1 MKRRTENCTER
12 RIGRGTDARNP
23 HFTVAP
29 GVGSRGGA
37 NPDARSRARRSGGTA
52 RQAAAGPARCTLRP
66 AARPRSSLGKV
77 HGLPALGAVALSLVA
92 AACGEGGAEGA
103 GVRPSFP
110 ETNRPEVRGT
120 GGAVSAGHPLA
131 AAAGHDV
138 LRRGG
143 NAMDAAIAMAG
154 VLAVVRPHMNGIGG
168 DAFALHFDAATGE
181 VHALNGSGRAGALA
195 TPSLYAERGLDE
207 IPGAGALSVTV
218 PGAVAAWA
226 DALDRF
232 GSLPLDELLEP
243 AIGYAREGFPVSNRL
258 ARDIASSAGSLNDP
272 ARALYLPEGSPPPA
286 GSLLRNPALAAT
298 LERIAREGRDG
309 FYRGP
314 VAEALGGFLES
325 EGGHVRAADL
335 AAHSSTW
342 VEPLRKGYEGYA
354 MLVLPPNTQGIAQLQ
369 LFGMSGSFDLR
380 TMGHNTAPYLHT
392 LIEMKKLAFADRD
405 RWAADPDFTELPL
418 DALLDADYLAGR
430 AALVDPGQAAA
441 SRGPGVGDAAVAA
454 LAGRAS
460 RNDTGDTVYLTA
472 VDRWGNAVSW
482 IQSLFAGF
490 GSGLLEP
497 ETGVMLHN
505 RGALFGLEAG
515 HPNVIAPGKRPY
527 HTLTPMMAL
536 DGEGRFAFTLGTP
549 GGDSQPQ
556 SILQIVNNLLLF
568 GMTPQAA
575 IEAPRF
581 RSYGGLRIDFE
592 DRIETGALAELEA
605 LGHGI
610 GIVQGWTAT
619 FGGAQMI
626 MRDRDGT
633 LVVASDPRR
642 EAYAIAH

>member
-1 MKRRTENCTER
+1 M
-12 RIGRGTDARNP
+12 
-23 HFTVAP
+23 
-29 GVGSRGGA
+29 GVI
-37 NPDARSRARRSGGTA
+37 
-52 RQAAAGPARCTLRP
+52 
-66 AARPRSSLGKV
+66 
-77 HGLPALGAVALSLVA
+77 A
-92 AACGEGGAEGA
+92 AACGEGEAGGA
-103 GVRPSFP
+103 GVRGPVFP
-110 ETNRPEVRGT
+110 ETNRPEVRGI

-168 DAFALHFDAATGE
+168 DAFALHFDAGSGD

-195 TPSLYAERGLDE
+195 NPALYAERGLDE

-218 PGAVAAWA
+218 PGAVAAWT

-243 AIGYAREGFPVSNRL
+243 AIGYARGGFPVSTRL
-258 ARDIASSAGSLNDP
+258 ARDIASSAGALNDH
-272 ARALYLPEGSPPPA
+272 ARALYLPDGSPPPV

-309 FYRGP
+309 FYRGF
-314 VAEALGGFLES
+314 VAERLGAFLDTQ
-325 EGGHVRAADL
+325 GGHVRAADL
-335 AAHSSTW
+335 AAHRSTW
-342 VEPLRKGYEGYA
+342 VEPLRSGYEGYT

-369 LFGMSGSFDLR
+369 LFGMAGSFDLR
-380 TMGHNTAPYLHT
+380 TMSHNTAPYLHT
-392 LIEMKKLAFADRD
+392 LIELKKLAFADRD
-405 RWAADPDFTELPL
+405 RWAADPEFTNLPL

-430 AALVDPGQAAA
+430 AALVDPDRAAA
-441 SRGPGVGDAAVAA
+441 TREPGVGGATVAA
-454 LAGRAS
+454 LADRTDRDDS
-460 RNDTGDTVYLTA
+460 GDTVYLTA

-505 RGALFGLEAG
+505 RGALFSLEAG
-515 HPNVIAPGKRPY
+515 HPNIIAPGKRPY

-536 DGEGRFAFTLGTP
+536 DADGRFAFTLGTP

-556 SILQIVNNLLLF
+556 SLLQIVNNLVLF

-581 RSYGGLRIDFE
+581 RSYGGLGIDFE
-592 DRIETGALAELEA
+592 DRLETGVLAELEA
-605 LGHGI
+605 LGHEI
-610 GIVQGWTAT
+610 DIVQGWTAT

-626 MRDRDGT
+626 LRDRDGT
-633 LVVASDPRR
+633 LVAASDPRR